1 MEFMNKTERE
11 ILLTLANSGGKAD
24 YSSILSKLSYLPEE
38 SIRKSIQSLYEKN
51 YISILKEN
59 NNIVFV
65 LDKKVGLSVQY
76 LNLQKVLLSKGLD
89 EFKTRLLNAR
99 NLQDK
104 EKQAEEVKNATND
117 LLAIIGLALTRLLAN
132 NPELTI
138 PEYLDL
144 IKVINDEILSKVTS
158 TIEDSLLKSLITNI
172 LGERSEQQKQL
183 IYNNGLKNSIH
194 TRIMKNTKI

>member
-1 MEFMNKTERE
+1 MEFLNKTERE
-11 ILLTLANSGGKAD
+11 ILLTLANSGGKTD

-65 LDKKVGLSVQY
+65 LDKRVGLSVQY

-117 LLAIIGLALTRLLAN
+117 LLTIIGLALTRLLAN

-144 IKVINDEILSKVTS
+144 IKVINDEVLSKVTS

-172 LGERSEQQKQL
+172 LGERSEQQKQ
-183 IYNNGLKNSIH
+183 
-194 TRIMKNTKI
+194 